1 MTTATLVLA
10 AAGLAGAM
18 LLLAGGVHHLRDRR
32 RFAAVLTV
40 QRVVPR
46 PLRRAVAA
54 GTGTME
60 TVVGASTIAAW
71 LASPRLAVAAF
82 TATGVV
88 YACLGVYSAVVRYRA
103 PTAPCG
109 CLGGSGSTTR
119 LVIGRAWI
127 LAVSAGAAAVLLS
140 SGTTP
145 DAPSRLWCVM
155 PAVLIALTGWLVPEL
170 FAALSRA
177 PRPAG
182 PPSAGGAAFGRPR
195 SSTSTVDAVFGRPQ
209 SPPPAGDAAFGRPA
223 SPPSAEGMISGRP
236 RG

>member
-1 MTTATLVLA
+1 MGAAAPARQHTKESPHDPDASHRPRGRAARESAAAPVTTATFVAA

-18 LLLAGGVHHLRDRR
+18 LLLAGGVHHLHDRR

-46 PLRRAVAA
+46 PLRRPVAA
-54 GTGTME
+54 GTGAME
-60 TVVGASTIAAW
+60 TVVGASAIAAW

-82 TATGVV
+82 AATGAV
-88 YACLGVYSAVVRYRA
+88 YACLGVYSAVVRFRS

-109 CLGGSGSTTR
+109 CLGGSGSTTW

-127 LAVSAGAAAVLLS
+127 FAVAAGVAAMVLA

-177 PRPAG
+177 PRPEG
-182 PPSAGGAAFGRPR
+182 SPSAGGAV
-195 SSTSTVDAVFGRPQ
+195 SGRPQ
-209 SPPPAGDAAFGRPA
+209 G
-223 SPPSAEGMISGRP
+223 
-236 RG
+236 